1 MAQKTINSIIVLK
14 NGQTAGIAA
23 SEYVASKGE
32 PIIDIQAKKIYIGD
46 GTSAVKALTPYNDLD
61 EAAVEAILENYVKTT
76 DFATTAK
83 AGIVKVDGVEILV
96 GADGALSIGQIAAAK
111 IKGDIASETAEKLH
125 VAREIAQTGDVT
137 WFVDFD
143 GSQNVTGEATLA
155 SVGTADTYVKVTTD
169 AKGRVVSGEKTITAA
184 EVTGLGALAT
194 KDKVAEADLDTTLG
208 NKIDEIATAGGEA
221 LKGVKS
227 DGNTIQFY
235 TDQAMEGSATF
246 TIDLPEEYFLDQTKT
261 VFVEAFTWSAET
273 YPGSTNPELDG
284 KPVLVLAVK
293 SQDGS
298 EVTYSFINLEKMIDV
313 YTGGQTQTAT
323 IAVSGNEITAT
334 VRVSAT
340 AGNQIV
346 TNEDGLFVAK
356 TPDASAEQSGLMTA
370 AQFTKLAGIAEG
382 AQKNVNAD
390 WNAVEGDAQILN
402 KPTQVS
408 AFANDAHYL
417 AYEDGVDTLVLNGGT
432 IANPGV

>member
-46 GTSAVKALTPYNDLD
+46 GTSTVKALTPYNDLD
-61 EAAVEAILENYVKTT
+61 EAAVEAILENYVKNT
-76 DFATTAK
+76 DFATTEK
-83 AGIVKVDGVEILV
+83 AGIVKADGVEILV
-96 GADGALSIGQIAAAK
+96 GIDGALSIGQVAAAK

-137 WFVDFD
+137 WSVSFD

-194 KDKVAEADLDTTLG
+194 KDKVAEADLDTALG

-346 TNEDGLFVAK
+346 ANEDGLFVAK

-390 WNAVEGDAQILN
+390 WNAAEGDAQILN

>member
-61 EAAVEAILENYVKTT
+61 EAAVEAILENYVKNT

-137 WFVDFD
+137 WSVDFD
-143 GSQNVTGEATLA
+143 GSRNVTGEATLA

-235 TDQAMEGSATF
+235 TDQAMEGAATF
-246 TIDLPEEYFLDQTKT
+246 TINLPEEYFLDQTKT

-298 EVTYSFINLEKMIDV
+298 EVTYSFINLEKMITV

-346 TNEDGLFVAK
+346 ANEDGLFVAK

-432 IANPGV
+432 IANPGA

>member
-61 EAAVEAILENYVKTT
+61 EAAVEAILKNYVKTT

-137 WFVDFD
+137 WSVDFD

-235 TDQAMEGSATF
+235 TDRAMEGSATF

-261 VFVEAFTWSAET
+261 VFVEAFTWSAEA

-390 WNAVEGDAQILN
+390 WNAAEGDAQILN

>member
-61 EAAVEAILENYVKTT
+61 EAAVEAILENYVKNT
-76 DFATTAK
+76 DFATTEK
-83 AGIVKVDGVEILV
+83 AGIVKADGVEILV
-96 GADGALSIGQIAAAK
+96 GIDGALSIGQIAAAK

-137 WFVDFD
+137 WSVSFD

-194 KDKVAEADLDTTLG
+194 KDKVAEADLDTALG

-246 TIDLPEEYFLDQTKT
+246 TIDLPEEYFLDQTET

-402 KPTQVS
+402 KPTQVG

-432 IANPGV
+432 IANPGA

>member
-61 EAAVEAILENYVKTT
+61 EAAVEAILENYVKNT
-76 DFATTAK
+76 DFATTEK
-83 AGIVKVDGVEILV
+83 AGIVKADGVEILV
-96 GADGALSIGQIAAAK
+96 GIDGALSIGQIAAAK
-111 IKGDIASETAEKLH
+111 IKGDIASKTAEKLH

-137 WFVDFD
+137 WSVSFD

-194 KDKVAEADLDTTLG
+194 KDKVAEADLDTALG
-208 NKIDEIATAGGEA
+208 NKIDEIATAGSEA

-432 IANPGV
+432 IANPGA

>member
-46 GTSAVKALTPYNDLD
+46 GTSAVKALTPYNDLN
-61 EAAVEAILENYVKTT
+61 EAAVEAILENYVKNT
-76 DFATTAK
+76 DFATTEK
-83 AGIVKVDGVEILV
+83 AGIVKADGVEILV
-96 GADGALSIGQIAAAK
+96 GIDGALSIGQIAAAK

-137 WFVDFD
+137 WSVSFD

-194 KDKVAEADLDTTLG
+194 KDKVAEADLDTALG

-346 TNEDGLFVAK
+346 TNEDGLFVAQ

>member
-61 EAAVEAILENYVKTT
+61 EAAVEAILENYVKNT
-76 DFATTAK
+76 DFATTEK
-83 AGIVKVDGVEILV
+83 AGIVKADGVEILV
-96 GADGALSIGQIAAAK
+96 GIDGALSIGQIAAAK

-137 WFVDFD
+137 WSVSFD

-194 KDKVAEADLDTTLG
+194 KDKVAEADLDTALG

-346 TNEDGLFVAK
+346 ANEDGLFVAK

-390 WNAVEGDAQILN
+390 WNAAEGDAQILN

>member
-111 IKGDIASETAEKLH
+111 IKGAIASETAEKLH

-137 WFVDFD
+137 WSVDFD

-194 KDKVAEADLDTTLG
+194 KDKVAEADLDTALG

-235 TDQAMEGSATF
+235 TDQAMEGAATF

-261 VFVEAFTWSAET
+261 VFVENFTWSEET

-293 SQDGS
+293 AQGTSD
-298 EVTYSFINLEKMIDV
+298 VTYSFINLEKMIDV

-323 IAVSGNEITAT
+323 IAVSGNKITAT

-346 TNEDGLFVAK
+346 ANADGLFVAQ
-356 TPDASAEQSGLMTA
+356 TPEASAEQSGLMTA

-390 WNAVEGDAQILN
+390 WNAAEGDAQILN

-432 IANPGV
+432 IANPGA

>member
-111 IKGDIASETAEKLH
+111 IKGAIASETAEKLH

-137 WFVDFD
+137 WSVDFD

-194 KDKVAEADLDTTLG
+194 KDKVAEADLDTALG

-390 WNAVEGDAQILN
+390 WNAAEGDAQILN

-432 IANPGV
+432 IANPGA

>member
-61 EAAVEAILENYVKTT
+61 EAAVEAILENYVKNT
-76 DFATTAK
+76 DFATTEK
-83 AGIVKVDGVEILV
+83 AGIVKADGVEILV
-96 GADGALSIGQIAAAK
+96 GIDGALSIGQIAAAK

-137 WFVDFD
+137 WSVSFD

-194 KDKVAEADLDTTLG
+194 KDKVAEADLDTALG

-227 DGNTIQFY
+227 DGNTIKFY

-346 TNEDGLFVAK
+346 ANEDGLFVAK
-356 TPDASAEQSGLMTA
+356 IPDASAEQSGLMTA

-432 IANPGV
+432 IANPGA

>member
-46 GTSAVKALTPYNDLD
+46 GTSAVKTLTPYNDLD

-111 IKGDIASETAEKLH
+111 IKGAIASETAEKLH

-137 WFVDFD
+137 WSVDFD

-194 KDKVAEADLDTTLG
+194 KDKVAEADLDTALG

-235 TDQAMEGSATF
+235 TDQAMEGAATF

-261 VFVEAFTWSAET
+261 VFVENFTWSEET

-432 IANPGV
+432 IANPGA

>member
-1 MAQKTINSIIVLK
+1 MVQKTINSIIVLK

-61 EAAVEAILENYVKTT
+61 EAAVEAILENYVKNT
-76 DFATTAK
+76 DFATTEK
-83 AGIVKVDGVEILV
+83 AGIVKADGVEILV
-96 GADGALSIGQIAAAK
+96 GIDGALSIGQIAAAK
-111 IKGDIASETAEKLH
+111 IKGDIASETAEKLY

-137 WFVDFD
+137 WSVSFD

-194 KDKVAEADLDTTLG
+194 KDKVAEADLDTALC

-246 TIDLPEEYFLDQTKT
+246 TINLPEEYFLDQTKT

-293 SQDGS
+293 SQNGS

-313 YTGGQTQTAT
+313 YTGGRTQTAT

-340 AGNQIV
+340 ADNQIV
-346 TNEDGLFVAK
+346 ANKDGLFVAK

-390 WNAVEGDAQILN
+390 WNAAEGDAQILN

>member
-14 NGQTAGIAA
+14 NGQTTGIAA

-61 EAAVEAILENYVKTT
+61 EAAVEAILENYVKNT
-76 DFATTAK
+76 DFATIEK
-83 AGIVKVDGVEILV
+83 AGIVKADGVEILV
-96 GADGALSIGQIAAAK
+96 GIDGALSIGQIAAAK

-137 WFVDFD
+137 WSVSFD

-194 KDKVAEADLDTTLG
+194 KDKVAEADLDTALG

>member
-1 MAQKTINSIIVLK
+1 MTQKTINSIIVLK

-61 EAAVEAILENYVKTT
+61 EAAVEAILENYVKNT
-76 DFATTAK
+76 DFATTEK
-83 AGIVKVDGVEILV
+83 AGIVKADGVEILV
-96 GADGALSIGQIAAAK
+96 GIDGALSIGQIAAAK
-111 IKGDIASETAEKLH
+111 IKGDIASKAAEKLH

-137 WFVDFD
+137 WSVSFD

-194 KDKVAEADLDTTLG
+194 KDKVAEADLDTALG

-235 TDQAMEGSATF
+235 TDRAMEGSATF

-370 AQFTKLAGIAEG
+370 TQFTKLAGIAEG

-432 IANPGV
+432 IANPGA

>member
-46 GTSAVKALTPYNDLD
+46 GTSAVKTLTPYNDLD

-111 IKGDIASETAEKLH
+111 IKGAIASETAEKLH

-137 WFVDFD
+137 WSVSFD

-194 KDKVAEADLDTTLG
+194 KDKVAEADLDTALG

-390 WNAVEGDAQILN
+390 WNAAEGDAQILN

-432 IANPGV
+432 IANPGA

>member
-61 EAAVEAILENYVKTT
+61 EAAVEAILENYVKNT
-76 DFATTAK
+76 DFATTEK
-83 AGIVKVDGVEILV
+83 AGIVKADGVEILV
-96 GADGALSIGQIAAAK
+96 GIDGALSIGQVAAAK

-137 WFVDFD
+137 WSVSFD

-194 KDKVAEADLDTTLG
+194 KDKVAEADLDTALG

>member
-1 MAQKTINSIIVLK
+1 MAQKAINSIIVLK

-61 EAAVEAILENYVKTT
+61 EAAVEAILENYVKNT
-76 DFATTAK
+76 DFATTEK
-83 AGIVKVDGVEILV
+83 AGIVKADGVEILV
-96 GADGALSIGQIAAAK
+96 GIDGALSIGQIAAAK
-111 IKGDIASETAEKLH
+111 IKGDIASKTAEKLH

-137 WFVDFD
+137 WSVSFD

-194 KDKVAEADLDTTLG
+194 KDKVAEADLDTALG

-235 TDQAMEGSATF
+235 TDRAMEGSATF

-370 AQFTKLAGIAEG
+370 TQFTKLAGIAEG

-432 IANPGV
+432 IANPGA

>member
-61 EAAVEAILENYVKTT
+61 EAAVEAILENYVKNT
-76 DFATTAK
+76 DFATTEK
-83 AGIVKVDGVEILV
+83 AGIVKADGVEILV
-96 GADGALSIGQIAAAK
+96 GIDGALSIGQIAAAK
-111 IKGDIASETAEKLH
+111 IKGDIASKTAEKLH

-137 WFVDFD
+137 WSVSFD
-143 GSQNVTGEATLA
+143 GSQNVTSEATLA

-169 AKGRVVSGEKTITAA
+169 AKGRVVAGEKTITAA

-194 KDKVAEADLDTTLG
+194 KDKVAEADLDTALG

-432 IANPGV
+432 IANPGA

>member
-61 EAAVEAILENYVKTT
+61 EAAVEAILENYVKNT
-76 DFATTAK
+76 DFATTEK
-83 AGIVKVDGVEILV
+83 AGIVKADGVEILV
-96 GADGALSIGQIAAAK
+96 GIDGALSIGQIAAAK

-137 WFVDFD
+137 WSVSFD

-313 YTGGQTQTAT
+313 YTGDQTQTAT

>member
-61 EAAVEAILENYVKTT
+61 EAAVEAILENYVKNT
-76 DFATTAK
+76 DFATTEK
-83 AGIVKVDGVEILV
+83 AGIVKADGVEILV
-96 GADGALSIGQIAAAK
+96 GIDGALSIGQIAAAK
-111 IKGDIASETAEKLH
+111 IKGDIAAKTAEKLH

-137 WFVDFD
+137 WSVSFD

-194 KDKVAEADLDTTLG
+194 KDKVAEADLDTALG

-432 IANPGV
+432 IANPGA

>member
-46 GTSAVKALTPYNDLD
+46 GTSAVKTLTPYNDLD
-61 EAAVEAILENYVKTT
+61 EAAVEAILENYVKNT
-76 DFATTAK
+76 DFATTEK

-96 GADGALSIGQIAAAK
+96 GIDGALSIGQIAAAK
-111 IKGDIASETAEKLH
+111 IKGDIASKTAEKLH

-137 WFVDFD
+137 WSVSFD

-194 KDKVAEADLDTTLG
+194 KDKVAEADLDTALG

-432 IANPGV
+432 IANPGA

>member
-137 WFVDFD
+137 WSVSFD

-194 KDKVAEADLDTTLG
+194 KDKVAEADLDTALG

-235 TDQAMEGSATF
+235 TDRAMEGSATF

-346 TNEDGLFVAK
+346 ANEDGLFVAK

-390 WNAVEGDAQILN
+390 WNAAEGDAQILN

>member
-137 WFVDFD
+137 WSVSFD

-194 KDKVAEADLDTTLG
+194 KDKVAEADHDTTLG

-235 TDQAMEGSATF
+235 TDQAMEGAATF

-261 VFVEAFTWSAET
+261 VFVENFTWSEET

>member
-61 EAAVEAILENYVKTT
+61 EAAVEAILENYVKNT
-76 DFATTAK
+76 DFATTEK
-83 AGIVKVDGVEILV
+83 AGIVKADGVEILV
-96 GADGALSIGQIAAAK
+96 GIDGALSIGQIAAAK
-111 IKGDIASETAEKLH
+111 IKGDIASKTAEKLH

-137 WFVDFD
+137 WSVSFD

-194 KDKVAEADLDTTLG
+194 KDKVAEADLDTALG

-273 YPGSTNPELDG
+273 YPGSTNPKLDG

-293 SQDGS
+293 SEDGS

-432 IANPGV
+432 IANPGA

>member
-61 EAAVEAILENYVKTT
+61 EAAVEAILENYVKNT
-76 DFATTAK
+76 DFATTEK
-83 AGIVKVDGVEILV
+83 AGIVKADGVEILV
-96 GADGALSIGQIAAAK
+96 GIDGALSIGQIAAAK
-111 IKGDIASETAEKLH
+111 IKGDIASKTAEKLH

-137 WFVDFD
+137 WSVSFD

-194 KDKVAEADLDTTLG
+194 KDKVAEADLDTAFG

-432 IANPGV
+432 IANPGA

>member
-137 WFVDFD
+137 WSVSFD

-194 KDKVAEADLDTTLG
+194 KDKVAEADLDTALG

-390 WNAVEGDAQILN
+390 WNAAEGDAQILN

>member
-46 GTSAVKALTPYNDLD
+46 GTSAVKTLTPYNDLD
-61 EAAVEAILENYVKTT
+61 EAAVEAILENYVKNT
-76 DFATTAK
+76 DFATTEK

-96 GADGALSIGQIAAAK
+96 GIDGALSIGQIAAAK
-111 IKGDIASETAEKLH
+111 IKGDIASKTAEKLH
-125 VAREIAQTGDVT
+125 VAREITQTGDVT
-137 WFVDFD
+137 WSVSFD

-194 KDKVAEADLDTTLG
+194 KDKVAEADLDTALG

-432 IANPGV
+432 IANPGA

>member
-1 MAQKTINSIIVLK
+1 MVS
-14 NGQTAGIAA
+14 
-23 SEYVASKGE
+23 
-32 PIIDIQAKKIYIGD
+32 PD
-46 GTSAVKALTPYNDLD
+46 GT
-61 EAAVEAILENYVKTT
+61 
-76 DFATTAK
+76 
-83 AGIVKVDGVEILV
+83 
-96 GADGALSIGQIAAAK
+96 LSIGQIAAAK
-111 IKGDIASETAEKLH
+111 IKGDIASKTAEKLH

-137 WFVDFD
+137 WSVSFD
-143 GSQNVTGEATLA
+143 GSQNVTGKATLA

-194 KDKVAEADLDTTLG
+194 KDKVAEADLDTAFTE
-208 NKIDEIATAGGEA
+208 KITEITTMGDEA

-227 DGNTIQFY
+227 NGNSIEFY
-235 TDQAMEGSATF
+235 TDKTMEGAATF

-261 VFVEAFTWSAET
+261 VFVENFTWSEET

-293 SQDGS
+293 AQGTSD
-298 EVTYSFINLEKMIDV
+298 VTYSFINLEKMIDV

-323 IAVSGNEITAT
+323 ISVSGNEITAT

-340 AGNQIV
+340 VGNQIV
-346 TNEDGLFVAK
+346 ANADGLFVAK

-390 WNAVEGDAQILN
+390 WNAAGGDAQILN

-432 IANPGV
+432 ITNPGA

>member
-137 WFVDFD
+137 WSVSFD

-235 TDQAMEGSATF
+235 TDQAMEGAATF

-261 VFVEAFTWSAET
+261 VFVENFTWSEET

>member
-137 WFVDFD
+137 WSVSFD

-194 KDKVAEADLDTTLG
+194 KDKVAEADLDTALG

>member
-61 EAAVEAILENYVKTT
+61 EAAVEAILENYVKNT
-76 DFATTAK
+76 DFATTEK
-83 AGIVKVDGVEILV
+83 AGIVKADGVEILV
-96 GADGALSIGQIAAAK
+96 GIDGALSIGQIAAAK
-111 IKGDIASETAEKLH
+111 IKGDIASKTAEKLH

-137 WFVDFD
+137 WSVSFD

-194 KDKVAEADLDTTLG
+194 KDKVAEADLDTALG
-208 NKIDEIATAGGEA
+208 NKIDEIATAGGKA

-432 IANPGV
+432 IANPGA

>member
-61 EAAVEAILENYVKTT
+61 EAAVEAILENYVKNT
-76 DFATTAK
+76 DFATTEK
-83 AGIVKVDGVEILV
+83 AGIVKADGVEILV
-96 GADGALSIGQIAAAK
+96 GIDGALSIGQVAAAK

-137 WFVDFD
+137 WSVSFD

-194 KDKVAEADLDTTLG
+194 KDKVAEADLDTALG

-432 IANPGV
+432 IANPGA

>member
-61 EAAVEAILENYVKTT
+61 ETAVEAILENYVKNT
-76 DFATTAK
+76 DFATTEK
-83 AGIVKVDGVEILV
+83 AGIVKADGVEILV
-96 GADGALSIGQIAAAK
+96 GIDGALSIGQVAAAK

-137 WFVDFD
+137 WSVSFD

-194 KDKVAEADLDTTLG
+194 KDKVAEADLDTALG

-346 TNEDGLFVAK
+346 ANEDGLFVAK

>member
-61 EAAVEAILENYVKTT
+61 EAAVEAILENYVKNT

-137 WFVDFD
+137 WSVDFD

-208 NKIDEIATAGGEA
+208 NKIDEIATAGGKA

-235 TDQAMEGSATF
+235 TDQAMEGAATF

-261 VFVEAFTWSAET
+261 VFVENFTWSEET

>member
-61 EAAVEAILENYVKTT
+61 EAAVEAILENYVKNT
-76 DFATTAK
+76 DFATTEK
-83 AGIVKVDGVEILV
+83 AGIVKADGVEILV
-96 GADGALSIGQIAAAK
+96 GIDGALSIGQVAAAK

-137 WFVDFD
+137 WSVSFD

-194 KDKVAEADLDTTLG
+194 KDKVAEADLDTALG

-227 DGNTIQFY
+227 DGNTILFY

>member
-137 WFVDFD
+137 WSVSFD

-194 KDKVAEADLDTTLG
+194 KDQVAEADLDTALG

-356 TPDASAEQSGLMTA
+356 TPDASAKQSGLMTA

>member
-61 EAAVEAILENYVKTT
+61 EAAVEAILENYVKNT
-76 DFATTAK
+76 DFATTEK
-83 AGIVKVDGVEILV
+83 AGIVKADGVEILV
-96 GADGALSIGQIAAAK
+96 GIDGALSIGQIAAAK

-137 WFVDFD
+137 WSVSFD

-194 KDKVAEADLDTTLG
+194 KDKVAEADLDTALG

-432 IANPGV
+432 IANPGA

>member
-61 EAAVEAILENYVKTT
+61 EAAVEAILENYVKNT
-76 DFATTAK
+76 DFATTEK
-83 AGIVKVDGVEILV
+83 AGIVKADGVEILV
-96 GADGALSIGQIAAAK
+96 GIDGALSIGQIAAAK
-111 IKGDIASETAEKLH
+111 IKGDIASKTAEKLH

-137 WFVDFD
+137 WSVSFD

-194 KDKVAEADLDTTLG
+194 KDKVAEADLDTALG
-208 NKIDEIATAGGEA
+208 NKIDKIATAGGEA

-298 EVTYSFINLEKMIDV
+298 EVTYSFIDLEKMIDV

-346 TNEDGLFVAK
+346 ANEDGLFVAK

-432 IANPGV
+432 IANPGA

>member
-61 EAAVEAILENYVKTT
+61 EAAVEAILENYVKNT
-76 DFATTAK
+76 DFATTEK
-83 AGIVKVDGVEILV
+83 AGIVKADGVEILV
-96 GADGALSIGQIAAAK
+96 GIDGALSIGQIAAAK

-137 WFVDFD
+137 WSVSFD

-194 KDKVAEADLDTTLG
+194 KDKVAEADLDTALG

-417 AYEDGVDTLVLNGGT
+417 AYEDGVDTLILNGGT
-432 IANPGV
+432 IANPGA